1 MQPANLRSEATDH
14 GSSKMAASNSLIL
27 FQGLVQGLVICHH
40 GLVVT
45 WHFSHHGGRG
55 RHPFFQQVHSSGTKC
70 ENIVFPRLFV
80 IVVALSNPPGVG
92 RFRVPVIVRALRW
105 VMLMA
110 CLCSMFGFWDVY
122 LPYPTTTANICI
134 GFLVLCWTGRSHSH
148 LHYIYIIYYMYL
160 LIIRIFFIYIYYM
173 YLFF

>member
-1 MQPANLRSEATDH
+1 MQPATLRSEATDH

-134 GFLVLCWTGRSHSH
+134 GFLVLC
-148 LHYIYIIYYMYL
+148 
-160 LIIRIFFIYIYYM
+160 
-173 YLFF
+173 